1 MKRCAFVVLGI
12 LSAGCN
18 FDVADSTD
26 VNPDQLYQSY
36 TISYSETSKSLC
48 GRAQFTISNAAGKS
62 VDLQKPASITFDG
75 SPMAKEAF
83 LGISYHA
90 CTSATADGNHS
101 FTFRT
106 NDGLVYTNSVNMISM
121 AVRNVPN
128 TVSRTGFSVAFVGNE
143 VDNTDSIEVSASG
156 AAGRDAP
163 AGWTSYSN
171 TVRVTA
177 NGDTLRVPP
186 TVFQMIQNGTVR
198 IAFKRVRKPRIQ
210 QSASAGGDITIEYD
224 SPSYSVQLTD

>member
-62 VDLQKPASITFDG
+62 VDLQKPASVTFDG
-75 SPMAKEAF
+75 SPMAQEAF

-90 CTSATADGNHS
+90 CTSGTASGNHS
-101 FTFRT
+101 FIFRT
-106 NDGLVYTNSVNMISM
+106 NDGSVYTNSVNMISM
-121 AVRNVPN
+121 AIQNLPH
-128 TVSRTGFSVAFVGNE
+128 TVSRTGFTVSFVGNE
-143 VDNTDSIEVSASG
+143 VETTDSIEVSASG
-156 AAGRDAP
+156 TAGRDAP

-177 NGDTLRVPP
+177 NGSTLRVPP

-198 IAFKRVRKPRIQ
+198 IAFKRARKPRIQ
-210 QSASAGGDITIEYD
+210 QSASVGGDLTVEYD